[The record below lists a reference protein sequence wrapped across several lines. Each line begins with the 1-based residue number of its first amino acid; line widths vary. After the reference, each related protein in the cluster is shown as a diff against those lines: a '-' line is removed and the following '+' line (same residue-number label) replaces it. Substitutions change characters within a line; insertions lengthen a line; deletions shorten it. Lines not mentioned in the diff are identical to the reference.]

1 MPSPVQGKHQGLV
14 VGEHVELPSLQQ
26 EPEVAQGGH
35 HSHQFPVQSAVP
47 ITSVSVSFCH
57 DLKSD

>member
-35 HSHQFPVQSAVP
+35 HSHQFPAQGAVP
-47 ITSVSVSFCH
+47 NVGVLLSQS
-57 DLKSD
+57 